1 MNPRIGAVMRKELR
15 EYRRNKLV
23 VGTMATLPAMF
34 FVLPLISLL
43 ALGPGTSEPTIKGA
57 AGAALL
63 WLLIMPLLLPPIVAG
78 YAVVGER
85 DQGTLEPVLT
95 TPVRRE
101 ELVLGKALA
110 VLIPTVGVAYA
121 LYAIFLVVVRLRAVH
136 EAWRLV
142 SGPGQLIA
150 LAVFAPLLAAFSI
163 WVGLAIS
170 TRSSDVRVAQQ
181 LSAFAVLPLVGLVAL
196 FTFRVVSPTV
206 RVAVFGALLLVVLD
220 VGAWR
225 IVSRL
230 FDRER
235 LLTRYGRT

>member
-1 MNPRIGAVMRKELR
+1 
-15 EYRRNKLV
+15 
-23 VGTMATLPAMF
+23 
-34 FVLPLISLL
+34 
-43 ALGPGTSEPTIKGA
+43 
-57 AGAALL
+57 
-63 WLLIMPLLLPPIVAG
+63 
-78 YAVVGER
+78 
-85 DQGTLEPVLT
+85 
-95 TPVRRE
+95 
-101 ELVLGKALA
+101 
-110 VLIPTVGVAYA
+110 
-121 LYAIFLVVVRLRAVH
+121 
-136 EAWRLV
+136 V